1 MEHQIPAMHF
11 PIRRTIENLLSFP
24 SVVLADTARSKAH
37 KSRTLSQMELQEKE
51 ESLTRLQ
58 SALTARSAEL
68 HRKEQALSERWDTGR
83 IYTLP
88 VGAITAN
95 PHQPRQQFEELSL
108 FSLSNSIREHGILQP
123 LTVRRTQH
131 DTTASDAASNGDG
144 EDTPAEP
151 LLEDAKYELIC
162 GERRLRAAIAIGMKT
177 VPCIILD
184 ADNRRAAELALIE
197 NLQREDLN
205 PIEEALAFRSLID
218 DYDMTQ
224 EECSKQIG
232 KSRSAVANSLRLL
245 DLPDAVVAMVAD
257 GELSAGHARAILSL
271 IREEDK
277 LTLSRQVVEKSMSVR
292 ETETAAKALNAA
304 AKAAAEAAAQESIPS
319 PEDHAAMMAQS
330 YLRSLEQ
337 RVTQSLGRKF
347 RIFDNADGKAKKIE
361 ICYENSEDLEALLK
375 LLCGDGF
382 FDNSI

>member
-1 MEHQIPAMHF
+1 MAKKNSLGRGLDSLFLENEAPDTGSVSML
-11 PIRRTIENLLSFP
+11 RVSDIEPNPLQPRKTFDNEALCQ
-24 SVVLADTARSKAH
+24 LADSI
-37 KSRTLSQMELQEKE
+37 SR
-51 ESLTRLQ
+51 
-58 SALTARSAEL
+58 
-68 HRKEQALSERWDTGR
+68 
-83 IYTLP
+83 
-88 VGAITAN
+88 
-95 PHQPRQQFEELSL
+95 
-108 FSLSNSIREHGILQP
+108 HGLLQP
-123 LTVRRTQH
+123 IAVR
-131 DTTASDAASNGDG
+131 SNECGFYRII
-144 EDTPAEP
+144 A
-151 LLEDAKYELIC
+151 
-162 GERRLRAAIAIGMKT
+162 GERRWRAAKMAGLIEIPAIIHDMDDKK
-177 VPCIILD
+177 
-184 ADNRRAAELALIE
+184 AAELALIE

-224 EECSKQIG
+224 EECANQIG

-292 ETETAAKALNAA
+292 ETEAAAKALNAA
-304 AKAAAEAAAQESIPS
+304 AKAAAEAAAQENIPS

>member
-1 MEHQIPAMHF
+1 M
-11 PIRRTIENLLSFP
+11 
-24 SVVLADTARSKAH
+24 ARKQGLGKGLNNIFEDNNVEK
-37 KSRTLSQMELQEKE
+37 KSGVTML
-51 ESLTRLQ
+51 
-58 SALTARSAEL
+58 
-68 HRKEQALSERWDTGR
+68 R
-83 IYTLP
+83 IHEVEP
-88 VGAITAN
+88 RMD
-95 PHQPRQQFEELSL
+95 QPRKQFDQAALDELTS
-108 FSLSNSIREHGILQP
+108 SITIHGVLQP
-123 LTVRRTQH
+123 ILVRPG
-131 DTTASDAASNGDG
+131 SLGM
-144 EDTPAEP
+144 
-151 LLEDAKYELIC
+151 YEIIA
-162 GERRLRAAIAIGMKT
+162 GERRWRAAKMAGLIEIPAIIHDMDDKK
-177 VPCIILD
+177 
-184 ADNRRAAELALIE
+184 AAELALIE

-224 EECSKQIG
+224 EECANQIG

-292 ETETAAKALNAA
+292 ETEAAAKALNAA